1 MLYPV
6 GLHAAVW
13 FAPGAELP
21 QGSLM
26 SSAPQIKT
34 QHSQYSQY
42 SQSAPPAAAQQTA
55 TAMQNFGA
63 KNYPRA
69 FRGLSGGQPVPLT
82 GRATHPTATWLFL
95 PSFFSPGKKAD
106 GADVGGEGFF
116 ETGNGFKEVE
126 FEVELIEP
134 GGEFDN
140 DSLFFAGEGNG
151 GGTAVEGVHFAV
163 NVGGLD

>member
-82 GRATHPTATWLFL
+82 GRATHPTATRLFL
-95 PSFFSPGKKAD
+95 PSFFSPGKKA
-106 GADVGGEGFF
+106 EGQRR
-116 ETGNGFKEVE
+116 NRY
-126 FEVELIEP
+126 
-134 GGEFDN
+134 
-140 DSLFFAGEGNG
+140 SLFFAKLFFLPKKKRNIGVG
-151 GGTAVEGVHFAV
+151 GGEILAELIGIDGD
-163 NVGGLD
+163 VGADGAGTDADVII